1 MLSDEEEHDSYL
13 LLGNLHRVPENRPEH
28 GRVARRCGQGPSVA
42 VVLLRPLRQ
51 QLFNAETRN
60 GHFLAWRDML
70 GDDVTLLPKAEVQ
83 LSI

>member
-1 MLSDEEEHDSYL
+1 MLSDGKEHDSYL
-13 LLGNLHRVPENRPEH
+13 LLGDFHRVPENRPEH
-28 GRVARRCGQGPSVA
+28 GRVARRCGQGPAVA

-51 QLFNAETRN
+51 QLLNAETRN

-83 LSI
+83 LSM